1 MEQKYYLLFDHTW
14 AANRGPTERPIR
26 IAFPTRGWIALF
38 IWHHQRTAVP
48 VAWAIVGKLNSS
60 PESKAKFCWIQL
72 LTCHKSMC
80 TYSQNSAWRK
90 HLLRYVFPFVPQTR
104 SVFFVHLC
112 VQLTPF
118 VRTVQRLKS
127 TLVTSRRTKTQSW
140 HVILRQ
146 INVNRQLKYKKL
158 TFLAGE
164 FSQFTVVCVYNP
176 VWATHWVCIF
186 TAHLRTIQR
195 PPSLTKWYWTKYWS
209 WKI

>member
-48 VAWAIVGKLNSS
+48 VTWAIVGKLNSS
-60 PESKAKFCWIQL
+60 PESKAKFCWLQL
-72 LTCHKSMC
+72 LTCQKSMC

-118 VRTVQRLKS
+118 VRTVQWLKS

-140 HVILRQ
+140 HMQYDRLMSIDISTKNLLFLQ
-146 INVNRQLKYKKL
+146 VNFLNSQSFVYITLSEPHTGSASL
-158 TFLAGE
+158 LHTFG
-164 FSQFTVVCVYNP
+164 QFKDP
-176 VWATHWVCIF
+176 HR
-186 TAHLRTIQR
+186 L
-195 PPSLTKWYWTKYWS
+195 PSDTGPSIEAEK
-209 WKI
+209 